1 MEAGAWPVGRCG
13 VILTWTILAVAWGM
27 LAREY
32 NTGRRHLTA
41 IEGALFFGALLAAT
55 VTAIRNL

>member
-1 MEAGAWPVGRCG
+1 MTAWILIGLAAGV
-13 VILTWTILAVAWGM
+13 

>member
-1 MEAGAWPVGRCG
+1 MGRCG

>member
-1 MEAGAWPVGRCG
+1 MGRCG

-32 NTGRRHLTA
+32 NTGRKNITA
-41 IEGALFFGALLAAT
+41 GEGAAFWAALSVPTWLELCRLVAR
-55 VTAIRNL
+55 VLQ